1 MVRLKFLLVSK
12 TRSSD
17 RNRSNITQE
26 YGEPA
31 MACAPRSEINRIG
44 RNSGNQ
50 PALEDPG
57 GGGFL
62 RCRTGCTARKR
73 LRVED
78 HVLPDRNKTCPR
90 ILHSPRSL
98 RQVDC
103 SPGLSSPPGRSRP
116 QKTLRHVTNELK
128 VALAGHAAIWARH
141 SPQNPRQRLGPPADI
156 RRSTRIIVSYPSWPI
171 PPRDREIR
179 PAVLIESAREAR
191 PRPTGGVSSRDEG
204 PTGSR
209 SDGFGGGCGVAPNLR
224 VSEGNVGPTH
234 GRDLLS

>member
-1 MVRLKFLLVSK
+1 MPHRMHCS
-12 TRSSD
+12 
-17 RNRSNITQE
+17 
-26 YGEPA
+26 
-31 MACAPRSEINRIG
+31 
-44 RNSGNQ
+44 
-50 PALEDPG
+50 
-57 GGGFL
+57 
-62 RCRTGCTARKR
+62 KR

-156 RRSTRIIVSYPSWPI
+156 RRSTRIIVSYPSWEEHYCV
-171 PPRDREIR
+171 RC
-179 PAVLIESAREAR
+179 
-191 PRPTGGVSSRDEG
+191 T
-204 PTGSR
+204 TGSAPDLTVR
-209 SDGFGGGCGVAPNLR
+209 PLCPFPSLVKHVPPPGASFGSSGPPGMGGASDR
-224 VSEGNVGPTH
+224 
-234 GRDLLS
+234 

>member
-1 MVRLKFLLVSK
+1 MMHPGREIWLGSVGSANTYPSLETFLNISANMFCAIVARSCCGATRTVRYCRAGIVPPDGCGGSSYSCPRPGPATETAPTSPRNTASQQWLV
-12 TRSSD
+12 RHA
-17 RNRSNITQE
+17 E
-26 YGEPA
+26 
-31 MACAPRSEINRIG
+31 RSEINRIG

-62 RCRTGCTARKR
+62 RCRTGCTASKR

-156 RRSTRIIVSYPSWPI
+156 RRSTRIIEHY
-171 PPRDREIR
+171 R
-179 PAVLIESAREAR
+179 
-191 PRPTGGVSSRDEG
+191 G
-204 PTGSR
+204 
-209 SDGFGGGCGVAPNLR
+209 
-224 VSEGNVGPTH
+224 
-234 GRDLLS
+234 

>member
-62 RCRTGCTARKR
+62 RCRTGCTASKR

-103 SPGLSSPPGRSRP
+103 SPGLRLSSPPGRSRP

-156 RRSTRIIVSYPSWPI
+156 RRSTRIIVSYPSWEEHYCVRCTTGSAPDLTVRPLCPFPSLVKHVPPI
-171 PPRDREIR
+171 EGIRFRGGRPFPSTASSRR
-179 PAVLIESAREAR
+179 PA
-191 PRPTGGVSSRDEG
+191 
-204 PTGSR
+204 
-209 SDGFGGGCGVAPNLR
+209 
-224 VSEGNVGPTH
+224 
-234 GRDLLS
+234 DL